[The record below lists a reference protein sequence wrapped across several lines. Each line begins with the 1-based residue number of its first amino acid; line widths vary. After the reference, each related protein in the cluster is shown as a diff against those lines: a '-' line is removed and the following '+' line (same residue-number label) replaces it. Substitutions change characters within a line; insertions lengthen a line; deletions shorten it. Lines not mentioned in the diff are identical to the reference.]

1 MSSRRRFPWWPT
13 LVGSLFLLTLAVL
26 LALRA
31 KAPPEAARLL
41 PESDGIFFA
50 NLAPLRALTAWQ
62 APNGA
67 SVPMPRSHDFQAF
80 VDATGIVP
88 ERDLDSVALALHQ
101 MPDPR
106 GPNGRVAYSEVFT
119 GRFNAERLRHY
130 LGSIAAG
137 TETYAGHTIYDIAVE
152 GRTLRV
158 TVLGFD
164 TVAASNMPTPEQIHS
179 MLDRSLASALW
190 RPGSS
195 LLAAR
200 YGEVPLLA
208 QAWGIGRIGL
218 PLSETNQIAAMG
230 LTLPF
235 PADAD
240 FVASLRYSG
249 DVHLR
254 VEQIAPDALAAER
267 TTDMLNNLLEALR
280 GVLGAQPPA
289 NAQAEAARAVLGSV
303 RVQRKANL
311 ALLTATVTTGQA
323 RLLTASNV
331 PAPNVLPSPANDSA
345 PAR

>member
-13 LVGSLFLLTLAVL
+13 LVGALLLLALIVL

-41 PESDGIFFA
+41 PESDGILYA
-50 NLAPLRALTAWQ
+50 NLRPLRALTAWQ

-67 SVPMPRSHDFQAF
+67 TVPMPRSRDFQAF

-101 MPDPR
+101 MPDAR

-119 GRFNAERLRHY
+119 GRFNAERLRRY
-130 LGSIAAG
+130 LAGIAAA
-137 TETYAGHTIYDIAVE
+137 TETYGGQTIYDVAVE
-152 GRTLRV
+152 GRTLRLAI
-158 TVLGFD
+158 LGFD

-179 MLDRSLASALW
+179 MLDRARAAGLW

-200 YGEVPLLA
+200 YSEVPLLS
-208 QAWGIGRIGL
+208 QAWGVGRIGL
-218 PLSETNQIAAMG
+218 PLSENNQITAMG

-235 PADAD
+235 AADAE
-240 FVASLRYSG
+240 FIASLRYSG

-254 VEQIAPDALAAER
+254 IEQIAPDALAAEHTR
-267 TTDMLNNLLEALR
+267 DMLDNLLEAVR
-280 GVLGAQPPA
+280 GVMGAQPPGDA
-289 NAQAEAARAVLGSV
+289 RAEAVRAVLGSV
-303 RVQRKANL
+303 HVQQKGDHAV
-311 ALLTATVTTGQA
+311 LTATATTRQA
-323 RLLTASNV
+323 RLLTTS
-331 PAPNVLPSPANDSA
+331 DA
-345 PAR
+345 PAVPTR

>member
-1 MSSRRRFPWWPT
+1 MSSRRQFPWWPT
-13 LVGSLFLLTLAVL
+13 LVGAVLLLTLAVL

-41 PESDGIFFA
+41 PESDGILFA

-67 SVPMPRSHDFQAF
+67 PVAMPRSHDFQAF

-88 ERDLDSVALALHQ
+88 ERDLDSVALALHR
-101 MPDPR
+101 MPDAH

-119 GRFNAERLRHY
+119 GRFNAERLRRY
-130 LGSIAAG
+130 IAGIAAG
-137 TETYAGHTIYDIAVE
+137 TEAYTGQTIYDVAVE

-158 TVLGFD
+158 AVLGYD

-179 MLDRSLASALW
+179 MLDRSRASALW

-218 PLSETNQIAAMG
+218 PLSENNQVAAMG

-254 VEQIAPDALAAER
+254 VEQIAPDALAAEH
-267 TTDMLNNLLEALR
+267 TADMLNNLLQAVR
-280 GVLGAQPPA
+280 GVVGAQPPA
-289 NAQAEAARAVLGSV
+289 NAQARAVRAVLGSMEV
-303 RVQRKANL
+303 KQKGNR
-311 ALLTATVTTGQA
+311 ALLTATATTGQA
-323 RLLTASNV
+323 RLLTTSEPPATGPAVTPSNTRI
-331 PAPNVLPSPANDSA
+331 P
-345 PAR
+345 